1 MDGSARVVLV
11 LCAAVWTLPAS
22 AEGAASLSS
31 LGLPLPDIP
40 TGYVYKN
47 GNPLAPIQIEM
58 FGDLVCPDFRNAF
71 PVLKEVADWYGPN
84 LLCLKIH
91 LFPLPY
97 HKYAFLTHQVVHIIE
112 PYVGIN
118 GTFDYM
124 DRVLADL
131 EKFSGAVMNRTEG
144 QVYNELLS
152 IVQTLGVT
160 ADQYWTGLD
169 ERPPNYR
176 ARIEF
181 KYACH
186 RGVAATPTFFVNGI
200 MVNPVPASA
209 GGEFGLDQWK
219 EALDPMLGTEEQKQE
234 KEQLAADGFSYGTCP
249 SKTAQAQVT
258 CPGITDGTSAGTNPS
273 PVSTTVLTL
282 LAVFALSGAHT

>member
-1 MDGSARVVLV
+1 MDGSARVVL
-11 LCAAVWTLPAS
+11 LLYAVWTIPAS
-22 AEGAASLSS
+22 ADGAASLSS

-47 GNPLAPIQIEM
+47 GNPLAPIQIEI
-58 FGDLVCPDFRNAF
+58 FGDLVCPDFRAAF
-71 PVLKEVADWYGPN
+71 PILKEVADWYGPN
-84 LLCLKIH
+84 LVCLKIH

-97 HKYAFLTHQVVHIIE
+97 HKYAFLTHQVLHIIE
-112 PYVGIN
+112 PMIGIN

-131 EKFSGAVMNRTEG
+131 EAFSGAVMNRTEG
-144 QVYNELLS
+144 QVYSKLLG

-160 ADQYWTGLD
+160 TDQYWAGLD
-169 ERPPNYR
+169 ESSPNHR

-186 RGVAATPTFFVNGI
+186 RGVAATPTYFVNGI
-200 MVNPVPASA
+200 MVNPVPATE
-209 GGEFGLDQWK
+209 GGEFGLEQWK
-219 EALDPMLGTEEQKQE
+219 ETLDSMLGTAEQRQE

-249 SKTAQAQVT
+249 AQSAQAHVT
-258 CPGITDGTSAGTNPS
+258 CPGITDGTSSATTPS
-273 PVSTTVLTL
+273 SL
-282 LAVFALSGAHT
+282 LAAVLILSAVSLLLYGPHM